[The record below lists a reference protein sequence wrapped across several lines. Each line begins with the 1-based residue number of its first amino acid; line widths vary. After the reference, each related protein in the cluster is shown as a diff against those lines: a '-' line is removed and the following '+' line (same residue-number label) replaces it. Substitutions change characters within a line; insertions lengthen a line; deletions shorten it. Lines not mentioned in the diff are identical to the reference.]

1 MSRFYVLPPRP
12 LLGDHLAGYLGTWL
26 PGLDWDAD
34 TRLNLSE
41 ALRAAATCLADVYLV
56 FRDELPE
63 GVATSQ
69 ALIDAFGA
77 AEGDDVIEVRAAP
90 QLFDPAARRWQVRNA
105 A

>member
-26 PGLDWDAD
+26 PGLDWDSD

-41 ALRAAATCLADVYLV
+41 ALRAVATCLPGVYLV
-56 FRDELPE
+56 FRDELAE

-77 AEGDDVIEVRAAP
+77 EDGDDVIEVRAGP
-90 QLFDPAARRWQVRNA
+90 QLFDPAARRWQVRA
-105 A
+105 AA

>member
-1 MSRFYVLPPRP
+1 MPPRP
-12 LLGDHLAGYLGTWL
+12 LLGDHLAAYLATWL

-41 ALRAAATCLADVYLV
+41 ALRAAATCLPDVYLV

-63 GVATSQ
+63 GIATSQ
-69 ALIDAFGA
+69 ALIDSFGA
-77 AEGDDVIEVRAAP
+77 EEGDDVIEVRAVP